1 MQTSIISR
9 RQRFNT
15 GFLAGLLAGIV
26 ATLLMLLLSLLGLG
40 ISLPEVFGSFFTQLL
55 PPSAFD
61 YLHTIIGGDAK
72 HYLFYGIVVGQCL
85 VFAVSG
91 GLWGLFANASS
102 ESIVDEAPSSDK
114 TLTRGVSTLD
124 RSENADS
131 GEVSTSA
138 KNAHVETSLVGAMP
152 TSERTEHAASEV
164 SANEQPGPNEQ
175 TESSEQAGRPQGIAP
190 TMDEQGSEESP
201 YHRKG
206 NHKGPPWL
214 HSALL
219 VAILWLLVGLV
230 FLPLTGAGVFGAS
243 LTVGVAK
250 TMFSLAVIGVLFG
263 VLLVYLYNQFTSQFI
278 SRFIT
283 HSLQPVSEEEQSGRR
298 AFIRNGLVGAGV
310 VVLGVAAWRFING
323 GLDIFSSGVPAQILQ
338 SYKQKI
344 VPPPKPNYGD
354 FTPVSGLSTEIT
366 PNAQYYVVSKN
377 LFADPVVNSQ
387 NWSLTVN
394 GAVEKPY
401 TLTYDE
407 LSALPMKQQYESM
420 ECISNE
426 VGGPYMSN
434 ALWEGVP
441 LVDLLRRAGGVKA
454 GATKVV
460 LYAVDDYSDSIHLSK
475 ALEPTTLVALHM
487 NGQTLPTGHGYPARL
502 LVPGIYGMKH
512 VKWINRIEVTT
523 QDYQGYWQLRGWSD
537 EADLRLTSRIDVPL
551 AGATLKAGV
560 PTYLAGVAFSGNKG
574 ISEVDVSVDAGK
586 TWQKATLKRPFSN
599 LTWVLWELP
608 WTPTRGTHTAVVRAI
623 DMQGNVQD
631 PQHAPPLPNGSSGY
645 HTVSLTAS

>member
-1 MQTSIISR
+1 MQTSIIPR
-9 RQRFNT
+9 RRRFNT

-26 ATLLMLLLSLLGLG
+26 ATLLMLLLSLLGIG

-55 PPSAFD
+55 PPSAFN

-72 HYLFYGIVVGQCL
+72 HYLFYGILVGQCL

-91 GLWGLFANASS
+91 GLWGLFANAASEITINGTPTS
-102 ESIVDEAPSSDK
+102 ESHVDDPPTSK
-114 TLTRGVSTLD
+114 TPTRGISTLD
-124 RSENADS
+124 RNENADP

-138 KNAHVETSLVGAMP
+138 EDVHV
-152 TSERTEHAASEV
+152 ASEL
-164 SANEQPGPNEQ
+164 SANEQP
-175 TESSEQAGRPQGIAP
+175 GRPQGIAP
-190 TMDEQGSEESP
+190 TMEEQVSEESP

-206 NHKGPPWL
+206 DPLWSPWPY
-214 HSALL
+214 SALL

-230 FLPLTGAGVFGAS
+230 FLPLTGAGIFGAS

-250 TMFSLAVIGVLFG
+250 TMFSLAVVGVLFG
-263 VLLVYLYNQFTSQFI
+263 VLLVYLYNQFI

-283 HSLQPVSEEEQSGRR
+283 PALQPVSEEAQAERR

-323 GLDIFSSGVPAQILQ
+323 GLDIFTSGVPAQILH

-344 VPPPKPNYGD
+344 IPPPRPNYGN

-366 PNAQYYVVSKN
+366 SNEQYYVVSKN

-387 NWSLTVN
+387 NWSLTVD

-401 TLTYDE
+401 KLTYDE
-407 LSALPMKQQYESM
+407 LVALPMKQQYESM

-426 VGGPYMSN
+426 VGGPYMSS
-434 ALWEGVP
+434 ALWEGIP
-441 LVDLLRRAGGVKA
+441 LVNLLQRAGGVKA

-523 QDYQGYWQLRGWSD
+523 QDYQGYWQQRGWSD

-551 AGATLKAGV
+551 AGGTLKANI
-560 PTYLAGVAFSGNKG
+560 PTYIAGVAFSGNKG
-574 ISEVDVSVDAGK
+574 ISEVDVSIDAGK

-608 WTPTRGTHTAVVRAI
+608 WTPSKGTYTVVVRAI

-631 PQHAPPLPNGSSGY
+631 PQPAPPLPNGSSGY

>member
-1 MQTSIISR
+1 MQTSIIPR
-9 RQRFNT
+9 RRRFNI

-26 ATLLMLLLSLLGLG
+26 ATLFMLLLSLLGLG

-55 PPSAFD
+55 PPSAFN

-72 HYLFYGIVVGQCL
+72 HYLFYGILVGQCL

-91 GLWGLFANASS
+91 GLWSLFASTAS
-102 ESIVDEAPSSDK
+102 EAPGSETPTGETS
-114 TLTRGVSTLD
+114 LVEVSTSD
-124 RSENADS
+124 HNENADLS
-131 GEVSTSA
+131 EIPTGETATAREVSTSA
-138 KNAHVETSLVGAMP
+138 EDVHVETSPVEVLP
-152 TSERTEHAASEV
+152 AASASPTADV
-164 SANEQPGPNEQ
+164 SSATDVLPA
-175 TESSEQAGRPQGIAP
+175 TP
-190 TMDEQGSEESP
+190 TNQSFWP
-201 YHRKG
+201 Y
-206 NHKGPPWL
+206 
-214 HSALL
+214 SALL
-219 VAILWLLVGLV
+219 VVILWLLVGLV
-230 FLPLTGAGVFGAS
+230 FLPLTGAGIFGAS

-250 TMFSLAVIGVLFG
+250 TMFSLAAVGVLFG
-263 VLLVYLYNQFTSQFI
+263 VLLVYLYNLYISQFI

-283 HSLQPVSEEEQSGRR
+283 HPLQPVSEEAQAGRR

-310 VVLGVAAWRFING
+310 VVIGVAAWRFING
-323 GLDIFSSGVPAQILQ
+323 GLDIFTSGVPTQILQ
-338 SYKQKI
+338 SYKSKI
-344 VPPPKPNYGD
+344 VPPPRPNYGN

-366 PNAQYYVVSKN
+366 PNEQYYVVSKN
-377 LFADPVVNSQ
+377 LFSDPVVNSQ
-387 NWSLTVN
+387 DWSLAVN

-407 LSALPMKQQYESM
+407 LAALPMKQQYESM

-434 ALWEGVP
+434 ALWEGIP
-441 LVDLLRRAGGVKA
+441 LSNLLQRAGGVKA

-487 NGQTLPTGHGYPARL
+487 NGQTLPARHGYPARL

-523 QDYQGYWQLRGWSD
+523 QDYQGYWQQRGWSD
-537 EADLRLTSRIDVPL
+537 QADLRLTSRIDVPL
-551 AGATLKAGV
+551 AGLTLKADV
-560 PTYLAGVAFSGNKG
+560 PTYIAGVAFSGNKG

-586 TWQKATLKRPFSN
+586 TWQKATLKQPFSN

-608 WTPTRGTHTAVVRAI
+608 WTPTKGTYTVVVRAV

-631 PQHAPPLPNGSSGY
+631 PQQAPPLPNGSSGY